1 MELMNILSIMG
12 FGMIFIS
19 GLVLAIIKIIESH
32 RDVKGRVAELYSK
45 QQERYK
51 NKRNLDIL
59 LLILF
64 VEGAIFQIIGF
75 LPS

>member
-1 MELMNILSIMG
+1 MNILSIMG